1 MPKTKKDTKQEAAIE
16 KATNVTPGK
25 TVIDKNSGRAI
36 VNWDLVEPAVKEKMM
51 TITSGL
57 REAFAS
63 VRVGFLKIGSLLS
76 EAEMIMKPRGL
87 WVNYLNSFPNF
98 KQAQA
103 YRYINGYM
111 IAQKNYPP
119 AVLDVVLSTGMDL
132 IGTKDRPFGK
142 YQDVVKQLPPPKDD
156 DSGKAL
162 AWCNRVEAAYKESRK
177 KENKVVNSKDLQKQ
191 AFLSVMRAYGKV
203 PEKQQLQWVRGLFS
217 YVLGNLGIKQME
229 EITPQNPPAEFIKK
243 VGEAENASEESE

>member
-1 MPKTKKDTKQEAAIE
+1 MAKAKKVTDTQLA
-16 KATNVTPGK
+16 KAENTTPGK
-25 TVIDKNSGRAI
+25 AIVDRNSGRLV
-36 VNWDLVEPAVKEKMM
+36 VNWDLVEPAVREKMQ
-51 TITSGL
+51 TITLGL
-57 REAFAS
+57 RDAFTS

-103 YRYINGYM
+103 YRYINGFQ

-156 DSGKAL
+156 DAGKAV
-162 AWCNRVEAAYKESRK
+162 AWCNKVEAAYKESRK
-177 KENKVVNSKDLQKQ
+177 KENKTVSTKDLQKN
-191 AFLSVMRAYGKV
+191 AFSAVLRNYAKV
-203 PEKQQLQWVRGLFS
+203 PDKQQLQWIRGLFS
-217 YVLGNLGIKQME
+217 YILGNLDFKQTE
-229 EITPQNPPAEFIKK
+229 EITPQNPPADFIRK
-243 VGEAENASEESE
+243 VGESKEVEESE